1 MTLKANTNSTAW
13 FIAISGRE
21 VPEANIEG
29 LGMRRSTLLELS
41 SMELHEI
48 AHVHRYFVGKLA
60 HSIRHAVVT
69 PLPGQLGHGREM
81 LDDVFRKLRLPK
93 AFAPRRECDV
103 AISDGP
109 AERLREDARIVV

>member
-1 MTLKANTNSTAW
+1 MAVRRS
-13 FIAISGRE
+13 
-21 VPEANIEG
+21 VPEANIEC
-29 LGMRRSTLLELS
+29 LRMRRSTLLELS

-93 AFAPRRECDV
+93 AFAPRRECYV
-103 AISDGP
+103 AFLVEPYGG
-109 AERLREDARIVV
+109 LRE